1 MCSSDLAF
9 SQLSINATEWQT
21 AHWAKEKG
29 LYHGESLTKSVIEAM
44 SLGIVPI
51 ITDIEGNRG
60 VVIDGDSG
68 WVVPA
73 KNPSAL
79 AKAITEFVNDPAE
92 RLRRGENARKHIAER
107 FHTAKTVDEYL
118 KLYEKLTERSST

>member
-1 MCSSDLAF
+1 
-9 SQLSINATEWQT
+9 
-21 AHWAKEKG
+21 
-29 LYHGESLTKSVIEAM
+29 M

-68 WVVPA
+68 WVIPA
-73 KNPSAL
+73 KNPTAL

-92 RLRRGENARKHIAER
+92 SLRRGENARKHIAAH
-107 FHTAKTVDEYL
+107 FHTEQTVQEVL
-118 KLYEKLTERSST
+118 GLYEKLIPPGRWRQNSNDG